1 MSRLLGLLKPHL
13 NESRMKRIEKIMK
26 RKTWIALLLIALLVL
41 AGCGAGSNEKPAEE
55 AAEEVEEATEEAAAE
70 TEAAAEETA
79 EEAPAEET
87 AEEATEEAPA
97 EETTEEAPAEEASSQ
112 VASAEEM
119 TTVDEVV
126 EDWMVPVT
134 GDSLNDGTYDVVC
147 ESSSSMFKIVSCAL
161 TVENGEMT
169 AVLTMGGKGY
179 TYVYPGTGEEAAA
192 ADESAYIPHEEN
204 AEGAHT
210 FTVPVEALDKGL
222 DLAAFSTKKEKWYER
237 TVVFRSDSLPM
248 DAFQDGFFT
257 TAESLGLADGEYQVE
272 IELTGGSGRASL
284 ESPTKLVV
292 SGGVCTATL
301 TWSSPNYDYMVVD
314 GEKYLPV
321 NTEGNSVFEIPVSI
335 FDRFVPVA
343 ADTTAMSTP
352 HEIDY
357 MIRLDSASVTQ

>member
-1 MSRLLGLLKPHL
+1 
-13 NESRMKRIEKIMK
+13 MK

-55 AAEEVEEATEEAAAE
+55 AAEEVEEVTEEAAAE

-79 EEAPAEET
+79 EEAPAEE
-87 AEEATEEAPA
+87 AT
-97 EETTEEAPAEEASSQ
+97 SQ
-112 VASAEEM
+112 VATAEEM

-126 EDWMVPVT
+126 EDWMVPIT
-134 GDSLNDGTYDVVC
+134 ADSLNDGTYDVVC
-147 ESSSSMFKIVSCAL
+147 ESSSSMFKIAGCTL

-237 TVVFRSDSLPM
+237 TIVFRSDSLPL
-248 DAFQDGFFT
+248 DAFREGFFT

-272 IELTGGSGRASL
+272 IELTGGSGKASL

-301 TWSSPNYDYMVVD
+301 TWSSPNYDYMIVD

-321 NTEGNSVFEIPVSI
+321 NTEGNSVFEVQVSI

-357 MIRLDSASVTQ
+357 LIRLDSASVTQ

>member
-1 MSRLLGLLKPHL
+1 M
-13 NESRMKRIEKIMK
+13 MK

-87 AEEATEEAPA
+87 AEKATEETPAEETAEEATEEA
-97 EETTEEAPAEEASSQ
+97 TSQ
-112 VASAEEM
+112 VATAEEM

-126 EDWMVPVT
+126 EDWMVPIT
-134 GDSLNDGTYDVVC
+134 ADSLNDGTYDVVC
-147 ESSSSMFKIVSCAL
+147 ESSSSMFKIAGCTL

-192 ADESAYIPHEEN
+192 ADESAYIQREEN

-237 TVVFRSDSLPM
+237 TIVFRSDSLPL
-248 DAFQDGFFT
+248 DAFREGFFT

-272 IELTGGSGRASL
+272 IELTGGSGKASL

-301 TWSSPNYDYMVVD
+301 TWSSPNYDYMIVD

-321 NTEGNSVFEIPVSI
+321 NTEGNSVFEVPVSI

-357 MIRLDSASVTQ
+357 LIRLDSASVTQ

>member
-1 MSRLLGLLKPHL
+1 
-13 NESRMKRIEKIMK
+13 MK

-87 AEEATEEAPA
+87 AEKATEETPAEETAEEATEEA
-97 EETTEEAPAEEASSQ
+97 TSQ
-112 VASAEEM
+112 VATAEEM

-126 EDWMVPVT
+126 EDWMVPIT
-134 GDSLNDGTYDVVC
+134 ADSLNDGTYDVVC
-147 ESSSSMFKIVSCAL
+147 ESSSSMFKIAGCTL

-192 ADESAYIPHEEN
+192 ADESAYIQREEN

-237 TVVFRSDSLPM
+237 TIVFRSDSLPL
-248 DAFQDGFFT
+248 DAFREGFFT

-272 IELTGGSGRASL
+272 IELTGGSGKASL

-301 TWSSPNYDYMVVD
+301 TWSSPNYDYMIVD

-321 NTEGNSVFEIPVSI
+321 NTEGNSVFEVPVSI

-357 MIRLDSASVTQ
+357 LIRLDSASVTQ